1 MVRAVVRVGPVATVL
16 RGARGRCGR
25 CGGRGVFA
33 GAFQLRERCPRCG
46 YRFAREEGFFTG
58 VYLVN
63 FGATVGILWV
73 IVMGYTLWLSAGDR
87 RGGVALVLAVGV
99 ALAVALPVLLYR
111 LALTTWAAL
120 DLVLRPL
127 EPDEEAEAAVW
138 ADGDRGGNASPGNVA
153 PESQADS

>member
-1 MVRAVVRVGPVATVL
+1 VAPDGPQVVRVGSLATVW

-25 CGGRGVFA
+25 CGSRGALVGF
-33 GAFQLRERCPRCG
+33 FRLRERCPRCG

-63 FGATVGILWV
+63 FSVTIGILWLL
-73 IVMGYTLWLSAGDR
+73 VMGYTLWRAAGDR
-87 RGGVALVLAVGV
+87 DSGITAVLVVGV
-99 ALAVALPVLLYR
+99 ALAVILPIVLYP
-111 LALTTWAAL
+111 LALTTWAAI

-138 ADGDRGGNASPGNVA
+138 AAESIADGGDAPQAS
-153 PESQADS
+153 